1 MPNDILKRLDIIK
14 NAVAMEED
22 DLIAMQVQKLEKLSL
37 DEQVQHILALIRA
50 QQFQDVIQLIEQ
62 YKHDSSG
69 LTVYEDPQIQG
80 LKLELKLLENRLNE
94 LTDTQAD
101 LEREINEFN
110 SEYFRRL
117 GGLIEEI
124 LKRRADLCSDET
136 EKQQAKQDYEEFE
149 RGYQQ
154 QLEDAPQTL
163 TPEQLQELKTAYRKA
178 SRLCHPDKLA
188 DEFKAQGEA
197 FFKELHDAYRRQ
209 DLKRV
214 TEILTALE
222 TGGSLNAASDSLNN
236 KEALQTKIA
245 ALREKIGIFEFNI
258 ENLQADD
265 AYQLILSIDDM
276 DGYFSKL
283 ELELKAEIKAL
294 HSSIIQKQLSAAE
307 EGFPSAQY
315 NLGIAYKDGL
325 GVEKND
331 EQSVQWWRKA
341 AEQGHASAQYA
352 LGWSYENGKGIE
364 KDISQALNWY
374 RLAAENGNASGARA
388 IDRLK

>member
-22 DLIAMQVQKLEKLSL
+22 DLIAMQVQKLEKLPL
-37 DEQVQHILALIRA
+37 DEQVQHILALIRV

-80 LKLELKLLENRLNE
+80 LKLELKVLENRLIE

-110 SEYFRRL
+110 GEYFRRL

-154 QLEDAPQTL
+154 QLEDTPQTL
-163 TPEQLQELKTAYRKA
+163 TPEELQELKTAYRKA

-188 DEFKAQGEA
+188 EEFKVQGEA
-197 FFKELHDAYRRQ
+197 FFKELNDAYQRQ

-214 TEILTALE
+214 IEILTALE
-222 TGGSLNAASDSLNN
+222 TGGSLGTAAESIHN
-236 KEALQTKIA
+236 KEALQAKIA
-245 ALREKIGIFEFNI
+245 ALRERIATLEIGIKR
-258 ENLQADD
+258 LQEDEI
-265 AYQLILSIDDM
+265 YQRILSIDDRES
-276 DGYFSKL
+276 YFSKL
-283 ELELKAEIKAL
+283 TQELEAELTALKETKT
-294 HSSIIQKQLSAAE
+294 
-307 EGFPSAQY
+307 
-315 NLGIAYKDGL
+315 
-325 GVEKND
+325 
-331 EQSVQWWRKA
+331 
-341 AEQGHASAQYA
+341 
-352 LGWSYENGKGIE
+352 
-364 KDISQALNWY
+364 
-374 RLAAENGNASGARA
+374 
-388 IDRLK
+388 

>member
-22 DLIAMQVQKLEKLSL
+22 DLIAMQVQKLESVPL

-62 YKHDSSG
+62 YKHDSTG

-124 LKRRADLCSDET
+124 LKRRADLCRDET
-136 EKQQAKQDYEEFE
+136 EKQQAEHDYEEFE

-163 TPEQLQELKTAYRKA
+163 TPDEQQALKTAYRKA

-188 DEFKAQGEA
+188 DEFKAEGET
-197 FFKELHDAYRRQ
+197 FFKELNDAYRRQ

-222 TGGSLNAASDSLNN
+222 TGGSLGNAADSINN
-236 KEALQTKIA
+236 KEALQAKIA
-245 ALREKIGIFEFNI
+245 ALRERIATLEI
-258 ENLQADD
+258 EIQRLQDD
-265 AYQLILSIDDM
+265 EIYQRILLIDDRES
-276 DGYFSKL
+276 YFS
-283 ELELKAEIKAL
+283 ELEKELETELTALKE
-294 HSSIIQKQLSAAE
+294 
-307 EGFPSAQY
+307 
-315 NLGIAYKDGL
+315 
-325 GVEKND
+325 VTT
-331 EQSVQWWRKA
+331 
-341 AEQGHASAQYA
+341 
-352 LGWSYENGKGIE
+352 
-364 KDISQALNWY
+364 
-374 RLAAENGNASGARA
+374 
-388 IDRLK
+388 

>member
-22 DLIAMQVQKLEKLSL
+22 DLIAMQVQKLEKLPL
-37 DEQVQHILALIRA
+37 DEQVQHIVALIRA

-62 YKHDSSG
+62 YKHDSTG

-80 LKLELKLLENRLNE
+80 LKLELKVLENRLNE

-110 SEYFRRL
+110 GEYFRRL

-124 LKRRADLCSDET
+124 LKRRAELCRDET
-136 EKQQAKQDYEEFE
+136 EKEQAEHDYEEFE

-154 QLEDAPQTL
+154 QLDDAPQTL
-163 TPEQLQELKTAYRKA
+163 TPEQLQELKIAYRKA

-197 FFKELHDAYRRQ
+197 FFKELADAYRRQ

-222 TGGSLNAASDSLNN
+222 TGGSLGMAAESIHN
-236 KEALQTKIA
+236 KEALQAKIA
-245 ALREKIGIFEFNI
+245 ALRERIAILEI
-258 ENLQADD
+258 EVQRLQDD
-265 AYQLILSIDDM
+265 EIYQKILSIEDRQS
-276 DGYFSKL
+276 YFSEL
-283 ELELKAEIKAL
+283 AHELE
-294 HSSIIQKQLSAAE
+294 
-307 EGFPSAQY
+307 
-315 NLGIAYKDGL
+315 
-325 GVEKND
+325 VE
-331 EQSVQWWRKA
+331 
-341 AEQGHASAQYA
+341 
-352 LGWSYENGKGIE
+352 
-364 KDISQALNWY
+364 
-374 RLAAENGNASGARA
+374 LAA
-388 IDRLK
+388 LKNSQT